1 MPRRAVLI
9 VEDDPVV
16 RAGLSDY
23 LSIDDELIVDT
34 AGTLSEANAALNDNG
49 RSYAT
54 VILDIGMPDGDGRDF
69 CTSLRRRG
77 LNIPIIMLSG
87 SVAEVDI
94 VRGLEAGANDY
105 ITKPFRPA
113 ELAAR
118 LRVQFRTLDD
128 SQGVSVAIG
137 PYTFLPSAKLLH
149 DIAKNRR
156 VRLTNK
162 EVAILEVAL
171 SFRCLP
177 RGSSNTPARGLG
189 LQHYDPDPH
198 VGNAHS
204 SPTPKN
210 GGHSGRPGVAGY
222 REQRLSPQ
230 LVLRYAIRSS
240 PMVVIVWLLRVV
252 KKTGCHE
259 TKRYNLGTG

>member
-1 MPRRAVLI
+1 MPLRRTVLI

-16 RAGLSDY
+16 RADLSDY
-23 LSIDDELIVDT
+23 LSIADELIVDT
-34 AGTLSEANAALNDNG
+34 AETLSEANAALNDSG

-162 EVAILEVAL
+162 EVAILKLLYRSDVCPVDRQTLLQEVW
-171 SFRCLP
+171 
-177 RGSSNTPARGLG
+177 GYNTTILTHTLETHIHRLRQKMEANPA
-189 LQHYDPDPH
+189 DP
-198 VGNAHS
+198 VLLVTES
-204 SPTPKN
+204 
-210 GGHSGRPGVAGY
+210 RGY
-222 REQRLSPQ
+222 RLNLS
-230 LVLRYAIRSS
+230 S
-240 PMVVIVWLLRVV
+240 
-252 KKTGCHE
+252 
-259 TKRYNLGTG
+259 GTQSGQVR

>member
-1 MPRRAVLI
+1 MPLRRAVLI
-9 VEDDPVV
+9 VEDDPMV

-23 LSIDDELIVDT
+23 LSIEDELIVDT
-34 AGTLSEANAALNDNG
+34 AGTLSEANAAINDSG

-118 LRVQFRTLDD
+118 LRAQFRTLDD
-128 SQGVSVAIG
+128 SLGVSIVIG
-137 PYTFLPSAKLLH
+137 PYTFRPSAKLLH
-149 DIAKNRR
+149 DVANNRR

-162 EVAILEVAL
+162 EVAILKLLYRSDASPVDRQTLLQEVWGYNATIL
-171 SFRCLP
+171 THTLETHIHRL
-177 RGSSNTPARGLG
+177 RQKMEANPA
-189 LQHYDPDPH
+189 DP
-198 VGNAHS
+198 VLLVTES
-204 SPTPKN
+204 
-210 GGHSGRPGVAGY
+210 RGY
-222 REQRLSPQ
+222 RLN
-230 LVLRYAIRSS
+230 SS
-240 PMVVIVWLLRVV
+240 F
-252 KKTGCHE
+252 
-259 TKRYNLGTG
+259 GTQSG

>member
-1 MPRRAVLI
+1 MPLRRAVLI
-9 VEDDPVV
+9 VEDDHVV
-16 RAGLSDY
+16 RADLSDY
-23 LSIDDELIVDT
+23 LSIDDDLIVDS
-34 AGTLSEANAALNDNG
+34 AGTLSEASAALNNSG

-69 CTSLRRRG
+69 CTGLRRRG
-77 LNIPIIMLSG
+77 LNVPIIMLSG

-162 EVAILEVAL
+162 EVAILKLLYRSDVCPVDRQTLLQEVW
-171 SFRCLP
+171 
-177 RGSSNTPARGLG
+177 GYNTTILTHTLETHIHRLRQKMEANPA
-189 LQHYDPDPH
+189 DP
-198 VGNAHS
+198 VLLVTES
-204 SPTPKN
+204 
-210 GGHSGRPGVAGY
+210 RGY
-222 REQRLSPQ
+222 RLN
-230 LVLRYAIRSS
+230 SS
-240 PMVVIVWLLRVV
+240 F
-252 KKTGCHE
+252 
-259 TKRYNLGTG
+259 GTQSGQVRWW